1 MHKKG
6 EVAIMEYRLARAE
19 EKEKIVAF
27 MDAYWGSQHPILHR
41 EEYFNYYFCT
51 GNEINFA
58 IAVEDEKI
66 LAVCGF
72 TPCNKEGDEIWIS
85 LWQAAKKKNGVG
97 LELMSKMLELT
108 GAKRMSCNNIR
119 EETQVFYQFLGYE
132 TGELHQYYRLG
143 ERKEYHLA
151 KLENTI
157 RLPVCDDILYEKLG
171 CFEEIAQN
179 CGFLKGEN
187 PRKDLWYL
195 KKRFFDFPGYQY
207 ELYGMKEDGLITA
220 LFALRVNPVG
230 SETVLRLVDYW
241 GSAENFEK
249 IGGTIDVLL
258 TQYDAE
264 YCDMYC
270 VGIPLESVKIAGF
283 TLRERD
289 SATVIPNYLNPPVE
303 FNTDY
308 FYFTSEASG
317 FRMFKADGDQDRP
330 NLG

>member
-1 MHKKG
+1 
-6 EVAIMEYRLARAE
+6 MEYRLAYAD
-19 EKEKIVAF
+19 EKDKIVEF

-41 EEYFNYYFCT
+41 EEYFDYYFRT
-51 GNEINFA
+51 GESINFA
-58 IAVEDEKI
+58 IAVEENKI

-72 TPCNKEGDEIWIS
+72 TPCNEAGDEIWIS

-132 TGELHQYYRLG
+132 TGELFQYYRLG
-143 ERKEYHLA
+143 ERKEYRVA
-151 KLENTI
+151 KPELTE
-157 RLPVCDDILYEKLG
+157 RLPVCSDV
-171 CFEEIAQN
+171 CFERLTDYDSIAAAAD
-179 CGFLKGEN
+179 FLAGVN

-195 KKRFFDFPGYQY
+195 RKRFFSFPGYTY
-207 ELYGMKEDGLITA
+207 ELYGLKENGRIKA
-220 LFALRVNPVG
+220 LFVLRVNPVG
-230 SETVLRLVDYW
+230 DETVLRLVDYW
-241 GSAENFEK
+241 GSEEDFTK
-249 IGGTIDVLL
+249 IGGTIDMLL
-258 TQYDAE
+258 NQYGAE

-270 VGIPLESVKIAGF
+270 VGLSEEAVKLGGF
-283 TLRERD
+283 TLRERG
-289 SATVIPNYLNPPVE
+289 SKTVIPNYLNPPVE

-308 FYFTSEASG
+308 FYFTSDAKD